1 MSGENT
7 AGSGVMSGAST
18 AWSGVMSGKKAIRS
32 LHNRS

>member
-7 AGSGVMSGAST
+7 AGSGVMSGASA